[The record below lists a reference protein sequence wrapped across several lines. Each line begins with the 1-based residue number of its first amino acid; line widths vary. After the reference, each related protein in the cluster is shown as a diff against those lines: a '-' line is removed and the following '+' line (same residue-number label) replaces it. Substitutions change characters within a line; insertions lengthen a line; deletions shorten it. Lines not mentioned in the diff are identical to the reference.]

1 MYEKHDE
8 FSDKLEPIQI
18 DLLELLPISSRSKFS
33 ELKKRLNQIQRQE
46 EKSKRVNTFIKC
58 LQVIKSFCK
67 CDQNEEYIR
76 EIICGICWIDND
88 IYLNTLRFRH
98 LLNRSKSSI
107 NSYFAQ
113 LNYEPIALNQE
124 NSTKIFNIM
133 PFLKENYVEKRQW
146 VIRRKT
152 VTNIEIDPFFL
163 EEKQVSDLVIS
174 GINKNFGSEADLES
188 IFHEHNIYDF
198 INELE

>member
-1 MYEKHDE
+1 ME
-8 FSDKLEPIQI
+8 F
-18 DLLELLPISSRSKFS
+18 
-33 ELKKRLNQIQRQE
+33 
-46 EKSKRVNTFIKC
+46 V
-58 LQVIKSFCK
+58 
-67 CDQNEEYIR
+67 
-76 EIICGICWIDND
+76 GDND

-152 VTNIEIDPFFL
+152 VANIEIDPFFL
-163 EEKQVSDLVIS
+163 EEKQVSDLVTS
-174 GINKNFGSEADLES
+174 DINKNFGSEADLGS